1 MSRLNLKRIKQYED
15 IFGINKMLELFE
27 EFLHQSRNIFEQI
40 EKLIN
45 DDNVAELH
53 ICFHN
58 LRSSS
63 LVFGMDAFSEQCSL
77 IEKNII
83 NHMTMEELEKDI
95 QFSKIIYDEE
105 NAEVYAYLNRGGNV
119 RYYQ

>member
-1 MSRLNLKRIKQYED
+1 MNRLNLKRIKQYVD
-15 IFGINKMLELFE
+15 IFGIIKMRELFE
-27 EFLHQSRNIFEQI
+27 EFVSQARNTFEQI
-40 EKLIN
+40 GKLIADGN
-45 DDNVAELH
+45 IAQLH
-53 ICFHN
+53 TCFHN

-63 LVFGMDAFSEQCSL
+63 LVFGMDAFSEQCVQ

-83 NHMTMEELEKDI
+83 NHMAMEELEKDI

-119 RYYQ
+119 